1 MIEVRWHG
9 RGGQGAKTA
18 SYLLAESAMR
28 KGKYIQAFPEYG
40 PERMGAPIKAFTRI
54 SDEPIRRHC
63 GVTSPSIVAV
73 LDPTLMTVVDVFEGV
88 PEDGVVVV
96 NTEEDPAALRKSMNV
111 KGRKL
116 FTVPATRIA
125 MDTIKRPIPNTPM
138 IAAVVR
144 ATGLLDIE
152 PVAEEVQKNLMKKLG
167 PKVAEANVVAL
178 RRAYEEVK
186 SE

>member
-1 MIEVRWHG
+1 
-9 RGGQGAKTA
+9 
-18 SYLLAESAMR
+18 
-28 KGKYIQAFPEYG
+28 
-40 PERMGAPIKAFTRI
+40 MGAPIKAFTRI
-54 SDEPIRRHC
+54 SEEPIRIHC
-63 GVTSPSIVAV
+63 GVTSPGIVAV
-73 LDPTLMTVVDVFEGV
+73 LDPTLMTAVDVFEGV
-88 PEDGVVVV
+88 PEDGVVVI
-96 NTEEDPAALRKSMNV
+96 NTDEDPAALRTSMNIE
-111 KGRKL
+111 GRKL

-152 PVAEEVQKNLMKKLG
+152 PVVEEVQKNLTKKLG
-167 PKVAEANVVAL
+167 PRVAEANVAAL